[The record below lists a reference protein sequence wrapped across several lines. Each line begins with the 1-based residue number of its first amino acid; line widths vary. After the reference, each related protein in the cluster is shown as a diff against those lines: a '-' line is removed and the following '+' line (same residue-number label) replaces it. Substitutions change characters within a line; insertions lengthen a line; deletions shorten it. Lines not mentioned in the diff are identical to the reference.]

1 MNLEAVI
8 TDLVRR
14 KNAAPF
20 DSAER
25 VFYERQLRALRYRFE
40 EAGDIIE
47 GADPD
52 HWGCYARPMAEAT
65 GHRHKSVSP
74 SE

>member
-8 TDLVRR
+8 IHLVRR

-25 VFYERQLRALRYRFE
+25 AFYERQLRALRYRFE
-40 EAGDIIE
+40 EAGNIIE
-47 GADPD
+47 GLDPD
-52 HWGCYARPMAEAT
+52 HWGCYCRSMEA
-65 GHRHKSVSP
+65 K
-74 SE
+74 